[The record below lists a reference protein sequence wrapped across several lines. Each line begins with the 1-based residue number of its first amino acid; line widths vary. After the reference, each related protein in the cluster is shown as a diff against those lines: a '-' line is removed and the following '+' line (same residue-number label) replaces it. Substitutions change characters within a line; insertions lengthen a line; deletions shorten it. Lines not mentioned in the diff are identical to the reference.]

1 MVSNRCKMAVK
12 EELKKLGLHFIV
24 VDLGEVEIMENISSE
39 QREQVRIALHNSGL
53 ELMDDKK
60 AVLIEKINNVITEM
74 IHHSDE
80 VPKMNYSDFLSEKL
94 NYDYTY
100 LSNIFSEVKGI
111 TIQQFII
118 IHKIERVKELLLYD
132 ELNLTEISY
141 KLHYSSVAH
150 LSNQFKKVTGLS
162 PSHFKKMKDNRRS
175 PIEDIGNSQEKMLHP
190 NSIN

>member
-39 QREQVRIALHNSGL
+39 QREQVRVALHNSGL

-60 AVLIEKINNVITEM
+60 AMLIEKINNVITEM

-94 NYDYTY
+94 DYDYTY
-100 LSNIFSEVKGI
+100 LSNIF
-111 TIQQFII
+111 
-118 IHKIERVKELLLYD
+118 
-132 ELNLTEISY
+132 
-141 KLHYSSVAH
+141 
-150 LSNQFKKVTGLS
+150 
-162 PSHFKKMKDNRRS
+162 
-175 PIEDIGNSQEKMLHP
+175 
-190 NSIN
+190 